1 MDLSLMMHLVAG
13 LGALGMGC
21 GILIRGPRGARDR
34 LFALLCGALALWN
47 VTYLGRHQSDLWRP
61 IYLFGASA
69 AAPLGLHFALALT
82 AASGP
87 IRRRYL
93 TPAYLLAAVIWLSSW
108 IPVPGV
114 SVHWPWVAIAVL
126 GGILLA
132 GLWVLV
138 RHALSRPAGAE
149 RRALLY
155 ILAGAVIAV
164 IGGISD
170 FVPRRLFAI
179 TQLGPLAILLFLLV
193 VCVVLV
199 RFRFLDV
206 DVILGRVVAL
216 IAGAAIVALT
226 FFGFIRYISDGFLAL
241 FLASLVTLAMAVP
254 VGRIILTR
262 SRMLLTPTDPLSHAL
277 LEISRKLPQALT
289 AEDVW
294 STIEER
300 RRTLPGRI
308 RIDVYLRRSHQEQFH
323 LFFRSSGFDGVDASP
338 LHRNSVLARML
349 EKERL
354 PLTRRYLEQER
365 QDTGAV
371 AGRRIEKTL
380 REFDRLDLQLVAPFY
395 LRDRMGGWIALGGEV
410 PERSLTAEVAG
421 EFMLVANQAAAALN
435 RIEAMDMMR
444 RKAALAAV
452 GELAAGLAHEVR
464 NPVAAIRGA
473 AQAMGPSATKE
484 QRREMLEVIEEETER
499 LGRVVGEFLG
509 YARPGSPRRE
519 AVDLAVLIRRVGQS
533 LELAGKKLQ
542 IELYENGPI
551 APALGDPDQLR
562 RVFENLMRNAWEAAG
577 DGGRLRVDLSN
588 VKNRRVAVRLEDNGP
603 GIPATEIPG
612 LFKPFYTAKPG
623 GTGLGLALVHRI
635 VEAHQG
641 EISVEGRPGIGAAF
655 TVILPAVT
663 DAATELA

>member
-1 MDLSLMMHLVAG
+1 MDLSWMMHLVAG
-13 LGALGMGC
+13 LGALGMGL
-21 GILIRGPRGARDR
+21 GILIRGSRGARDR
-34 LFALLCGALALWN
+34 VFALLCAAFALWN
-47 VTYLGRHQSDLWRP
+47 VAYLGRYQSDLSRP
-61 IYLFGASA
+61 IYLLGACA

-82 AASGP
+82 AASRP

-93 TPAYLLAAVIWLSSW
+93 TPAYPLAAVIWFSLW
-108 IPVPGV
+108 IPGPGMRA
-114 SVHWPWVAIAVL
+114 HWNLVAIGVL

-132 GLWVLV
+132 GAWVLV
-138 RHALSRPAGAE
+138 RHAFSRPAGAE

-155 ILAGAVIAV
+155 VLAGGVIAI
-164 IGGISD
+164 IGGMSD
-170 FVPRRLFAI
+170 LVPRKWFAI
-179 TQLGPLAILLFLLV
+179 TELGPLAVLLFLLV

-206 DVILGRVVAL
+206 DVILGRLVAL
-216 IAGAAIVALT
+216 IAGAAIVALAL
-226 FFGFIRYISDGFLAL
+226 FGLIRYVSDGFVAL
-241 FLASLVTLAMAVP
+241 FLTSLALLVMAVP
-254 VGRIILTR
+254 VGRVILSR
-262 SRMLLTPTDPLSHAL
+262 SRRLLAPADPLGQAL
-277 LEISRKLPQALT
+277 MEISRKLPQALT
-289 AEDVW
+289 AEEVW
-294 STIEER
+294 TAIEER
-300 RRTLPGRI
+300 RRALPIPI
-308 RIDVYLRRSHQEQFH
+308 RIDVYLRRSHQEHFH
-323 LFFRSSGFDGVDASP
+323 LFFRSSGFEEVDASP
-338 LHRNSVLARML
+338 LHRNSVLPRML

-365 QDTGAV
+365 QDAGTV

-380 REFDRLDLQLVAPFY
+380 EEFDRLDFKLVAPFY
-395 LRDRMGGWIALGGEV
+395 LRDRMGGWIALGGDV
-410 PERSLTAEVAG
+410 PERTVTAEVAG
-421 EFMLVANQAAAALN
+421 NFMLVANQAAAALN
-435 RIEAMDMMR
+435 RIEAMATVR
-444 RKAALAAV
+444 RKEALAAV

-473 AQAMGPSATKE
+473 AQAMGPAATKE

-519 AVDLAVLIRRVGQS
+519 AVDLANVIRQVGQS
-533 LELAGKKLQ
+533 QELAGKKLK
-542 IELYENGPI
+542 IELYENGSI

-562 RVFENLMRNAWEAAG
+562 RVFENLIRNAWEAAG

-603 GIPATEIPG
+603 GIPATDVPG
-612 LFKPFYTAKPG
+612 LFKPFYTARPG

-655 TVILPAVT
+655 TVILPTAR
-663 DAATELA
+663 AAAAESA